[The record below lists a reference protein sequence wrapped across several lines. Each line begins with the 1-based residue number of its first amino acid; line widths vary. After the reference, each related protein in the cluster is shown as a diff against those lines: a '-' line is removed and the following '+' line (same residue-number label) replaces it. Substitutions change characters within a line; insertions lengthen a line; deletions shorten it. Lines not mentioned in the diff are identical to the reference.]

1 MSRRRLY
8 AVLYLPKPGHDS
20 SHMRVV
26 FNASPCRAKPVC
38 IPQFGPSWQ
47 DVALALLFFLT

>member
-26 FNASPCRAKPVC
+26 FIASPCRAKPVC